1 MCADFVQAYSLK
13 KDREYIERVQMATV
27 QGGDFALR
35 RDQGLFGSEPWWD
48 AIRDGTVPTHRIDG
62 VIVQIYRRGDWPEFQ
77 IEADG
82 ERSTWALDGDAGCYA
97 VGKRAR
103 VEFVTLEYQKPQPG
117 GERSTRVV
125 LGIWVEP

>member
-1 MCADFVQAYSLK
+1 MGADLVQAYSLE

-27 QGGDFALR
+27 QSGEFAIR
-35 RDQGLFGSEPWWD
+35 CDHGLFGSQQWWD
-48 AIRDGTVPTHRIDG
+48 AIRDATVPTHRVDG
-62 VIVQIYRRGDWPEFQ
+62 VIVQIYRRGDWPEFE

-82 ERSTWALDGDAGCYA
+82 ERSTWALDGDAGRYA

-103 VEFVTLEYQKPQPG
+103 VEFVTLEYQKPQPD

>member
-1 MCADFVQAYSLK
+1 MSADLVQAYSLEG
-13 KDREYIERVQMATV
+13 DREYIERVQMATV
-27 QGGDFALR
+27 QGGDLAVR
-35 RDQGLFGSEPWWD
+35 RDHGLFGSAPWWD
-48 AIRDGTVPTHRIDG
+48 AIRDGTVPTHRIAG
-62 VIVQIYRRGDWPEFQ
+62 VIVQIYRRGDWPEFE

-82 ERSTWALDGDAGCYA
+82 ERSTWALDGDAGRYA

-103 VEFVTLEYQKPQPG
+103 VEFATLEYQKPQPD

>member
-1 MCADFVQAYSLK
+1 
-13 KDREYIERVQMATV
+13 
-27 QGGDFALR
+27 
-35 RDQGLFGSEPWWD
+35 
-48 AIRDGTVPTHRIDG
+48 VPTHRVDG
-62 VIVQIYRRGDWPEFQ
+62 VIVQLYRRGDWPEFE

-82 ERSTWALDGDAGCYA
+82 ERSTWALDGDAKCYA

-103 VEFVTLEYQKPQPG
+103 VEYVTLEYQKPQSG